1 MIVLLI
7 VFCVFIIGY
16 DFLFRRV
23 PNSLLLTALL
33 VHSGYMLYARAGV
46 LGTDLSQSLI
56 GAGVALL
63 VFVPLYAMRAM
74 GAGDVKL
81 LIVLGAVLGVSGL
94 LTVWLIGSLI
104 AGLHALLFYASQ
116 IWVGFIPPV
125 IHRVVQQVG
134 QSDFYQRVV
143 TVRQGRKGAPY
154 AAYLAIG
161 VLFHLMMTWR
171 GQ

>member
-7 VFCVFIIGY
+7 AFCVFIISY

-23 PNSLLLTALL
+23 PNSLLLIALL
-33 VHSGYMLYARAGV
+33 VHSGQMLYAGAGI
-46 LGTDLSQSLI
+46 LGADLSQSLI
-56 GAGVALL
+56 GAGVAIL
-63 VFVPLYAMRAM
+63 VFTPLYALRAM

-81 LIVLGAVLGVSGL
+81 LIVLGALLGLRDL

-104 AGLHALLFYASQ
+104 AGLHALIFYASQ
-116 IWVGFIPPV
+116 IWLAYIPAV

-134 QSDFYQRVV
+134 ESNFYQRIVI
-143 TVRQGRKGAPY
+143 VRQGRKGAPY
-154 AAYLAIG
+154 AAYLAIA
-161 VLFHLMMTWR
+161 VLLYLMMTWR